1 MPKTRPINSVAL
13 LIGIAIVVVSLAW
26 LYRNLAVENVRLHET
41 RANTALTRAL
51 ANALRANYAGFVRD
65 SVDLDPE
72 SLAQRT
78 EITGLREAIANVVRE
93 TPLVGIEIFNARG
106 TTLYSTDPELIGTN
120 RLADPDVRQ
129 ALGGARPD
137 EITET
142 AGPRHGGFVAERE
155 LLTVYVPVSYD
166 PNGPTAIFA
175 VSSDVTELLA
185 RVDTTQ
191 RLLVVALVA
200 AFALLFGL
208 LLLSRKRA
216 ERLLQAQ
223 QSRRRRQ
230 RMRNQQRAYHDP
242 LTGLPNRASFQ
253 ERVTEAIK
261 RTRRTHN
268 LLAVMFIDLD
278 RFKRIID
285 SLGHDVGDK
294 FLKLS
299 ARRIQSCLRD
309 SDMVFRM
316 GGDEYAVIAE
326 GLDQNHDV
334 TRIAERIVEAMA
346 ESFTIQGHEIIITA
360 SIGIAVC
367 DDPSMTREQLIKG
380 ADAAMYEAK
389 NAGRNCF
396 RFYTHDMS
404 EEALDRLSL
413 ETALQQALN
422 RNEFHLL
429 YQPKIATDS
438 GAIVGVEA
446 LLRWNNPRRGTLTPD
461 TFLPYLE
468 DSGLI
473 VPVGEWILMTACRQA
488 REWQR
493 AGLPPLR
500 VSVNLSAKQFRQR
513 ALVDSVALALQ
524 KTGLAPAFLELELT
538 ESVLMENKDSA
549 AATIEELKA
558 LGVSLS
564 IDDFGTGYSSLNYL
578 KRFSVDYLKID
589 QTFIKN
595 IPRNS
600 KDTAIIHAI
609 VSLAQSLE
617 IDLVAEGV
625 EENTQY
631 EYLKALGCHEV
642 QGFLISRPVDSEEI
656 VRMLSTDL
664 APTLSTL
671 AVDARG

>member
-1 MPKTRPINSVAL
+1 MPKTRPINSVAH

-26 LYRNLAVENVRLHET
+26 LYRNLALENLRIHET
-41 RANTALTRAL
+41 RANTALTHAL
-51 ANALRANYAGFVRD
+51 ANALRTDYADFIRN
-65 SVDLDPE
+65 SV
-72 SLAQRT
+72 SLPADTLSRRAKVD
-78 EITGLREAIANVVRE
+78 GLRVAIGDLMRE
-93 TPLVGIEIFNARG
+93 TPLVRIEIFNARG
-106 TTLYSTDPELIGTN
+106 TTLYSTDPALIGVD
-120 RLADPDVRQ
+120 RSAEADVRQ
-129 ALGGARPD
+129 ALGGDRPN

-142 AGPRHGGFVAERE
+142 ASLGRNVPAANRE
-155 LLTVYVPVSYD
+155 LLTVYVPIVFNANR
-166 PNGPTAIFA
+166 PEAVFA
-175 VSSDVTELLA
+175 VSSDVTNLLA

-200 AFALLFGL
+200 AFALLSGL
-208 LLLSRKRA
+208 VLLSRKRT
-216 ERLLQAQ
+216 ERLVRTQQA
-223 QSRRRRQ
+223 RRRRQ
-230 RMRNQQRAYHDP
+230 LTRTHRRAYHDP
-242 LTGLPNRASFQ
+242 LTGLLNRTSFQ

-261 RTRRTHN
+261 RTSRTHDRM
-268 LLAVMFIDLD
+268 AVMFIDLD

-294 FLKLS
+294 FLKLA

-360 SIGIAVC
+360 SIGIALC
-367 DDPSMTREQLIKG
+367 DDPLMTREQLIKG

-396 RFYTHDMS
+396 RFHTHDMS
-404 EEALDRLSL
+404 GEALDRLSL

-422 RNEFHLL
+422 RNEFQLL
-429 YQPKIATDS
+429 YQPKIATDN

-446 LLRWNNPRRGTLTPD
+446 LLRWNNPRRGCLTPN

-513 ALVDSVALALQ
+513 SLVDSVALALQ
-524 KTGLAPAFLELELT
+524 KTGLAPTFLELELT

-549 AATIEELKA
+549 AATISELKA

-595 IPRNS
+595 IPRNN

-625 EENTQY
+625 EKDAQY
-631 EYLKALGCHEV
+631 EYLKALGCQEV
-642 QGFLISRPVDSEEI
+642 QGFLISRPVDPEEI
-656 VRMLSTDL
+656 ARMLQT
-664 APTLSTL
+664 PT
-671 AVDARG
+671 AVDAPG

>member
-1 MPKTRPINSVAL
+1 MPKTHPINSAAH

-26 LYRNLAVENVRLHET
+26 LYRNLALENLRLHET
-41 RANTALTRAL
+41 RANTALTHAL
-51 ANALRANYAGFVRD
+51 ANALRADYAGFIRK
-65 SVDLDPE
+65 SVAVPADTL
-72 SLAQRT
+72 SQRA
-78 EITGLREAIANVVRE
+78 EVNGLRVAIRDLMRE
-93 TPLVGIEIFNARG
+93 TPLVRIEIFNARG
-106 TTLYSTDPELIGTN
+106 TTLYSMDPALIGVD
-120 RLADPDVRQ
+120 RSAEEDVRQ
-129 ALGGARPD
+129 ALGGNQPN

-142 AGPRHGGFVAERE
+142 ASLARNVPAANRE
-155 LLTVYVPVSYD
+155 LLTVFVPIVFNANS
-166 PNGPTAIFA
+166 PEAVFA
-175 VSSDVTELLA
+175 VSSDVTDLLA

-200 AFALLFGL
+200 AFALLSGL
-208 LLLSRKRA
+208 VLLSRKRT
-216 ERLLQAQ
+216 ERLVRTQ

-230 RMRNQQRAYHDP
+230 RTRTHRRAYHDP
-242 LTGLPNRASFQ
+242 LTGLLNRTSFQ
-253 ERVTEAIK
+253 ERVAEAIK
-261 RTRRTHN
+261 RTRRTHDRM
-268 LLAVMFIDLD
+268 AVMFIDLD

-294 FLKLS
+294 FLKLA

-316 GGDEYAVIAE
+316 GGDEYAVITE

-367 DDPSMTREQLIKG
+367 DDPSTTREQLIKG

-396 RFYTHDMS
+396 RFYTHDMTD
-404 EEALDRLSL
+404 EALDRLSL

-422 RNEFHLL
+422 RNEFQLL
-429 YQPKIATDS
+429 YQPKIATDN

-446 LLRWNNPRRGTLTPD
+446 LLRWNNPQRGCLTPNM
-461 TFLPYLE
+461 FLPYLE

-500 VSVNLSAKQFRQR
+500 VSVNLSAKQFRQHS
-513 ALVDSVALALQ
+513 LVDSVALALQ
-524 KTGLAPAFLELELT
+524 KTGLAPTFLELEIT

-558 LGVSLS
+558 LGISLS

-595 IPRNS
+595 IPRNN

-625 EENTQY
+625 EKDAQY
-631 EYLKALGCHEV
+631 EYLKALGCQEV
-642 QGFLISRPVDSEEI
+642 QGFLISRPVDPEEI
-656 VRMLSTDL
+656 ARMLQT
-664 APTLSTL
+664 PT
-671 AVDARG
+671 AMDARG